1 VWGLLELGAA
11 VDGLR
16 DYYFLPR
23 SLEGWLNVLARLI
36 ATVVIAW
43 GLLIRVVHGKVAV
56 ERKEREAAITGEA
69 AARQLADIR
78 IEERVA
84 SIATD
89 VHTQM
94 GKFELLREQLH
105 QADKDRIRELEHI
118 RKEMSTGFAHL
129 KGMLRSRGYVNHRE
143 HGDDDDDDR

>member
-1 VWGLLELGAA
+1 VWGLIDVAA
-11 VDGLR
+11 DGMR
-16 DYYFLPR
+16 EFYFLPR

-43 GLLIRVVHGKVAV
+43 GLLAKVVHDKVAV
-56 ERKEREAAITGEA
+56 EKKARLVAVEAEG
-69 AARQLADIR
+69 AARKLADKR

-84 SIATD
+84 NIATD

-94 GKFELLREQLH
+94 GKFELLKEQLH

-118 RKEMSTGFAHL
+118 RKEMSTGFARIQ
-129 KGMLRSRGYVNHRE
+129 GMLRSRGYNHRE
-143 HGDDDDDDR
+143 HDGDDVDR